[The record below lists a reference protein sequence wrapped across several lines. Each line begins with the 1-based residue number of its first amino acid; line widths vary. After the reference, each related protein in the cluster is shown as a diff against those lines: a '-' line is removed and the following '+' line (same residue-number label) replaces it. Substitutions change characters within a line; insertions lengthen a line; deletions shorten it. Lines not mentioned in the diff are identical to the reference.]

1 MTIESLLTRTEM
13 TYLCGQPGL
22 ICRLAWAGFHLQ
34 PGSAVYIP
42 SGTHLQLSVNIM
54 NIAHSSQDNEDI
66 VMMLQQP
73 HVRPTGEQVAHT
85 HRPWG
90 QQTGPLQCK
99 LPEGGV
105 ASDRIYTT
113 EQQPDPH
120 PPEHPEGFIELRLGD
135 VNQGLTEL
143 RGIWEHQIIEA
154 EGHLQVMAWYADT
167 ERWPRCPEARAVQLP
182 SDLSQ
187 WMTRLIEAWDDR
199 ADPDEVFHLHMIHP
213 QPQTTFWEEHPAP
226 HVLLIQ
232 RPVPNRR
239 SLHFTAS
246 DTERSTSQ
254 TLQFVDT
261 LAHPVTQSSILQ
273 AAGWDDQLGPPQHI
287 QHEIW
292 WGNDIITQ
300 EDFAELRNGN
310 ALTVIARH
318 LDDVSSH
325 SSTASEDVTANHV
338 SLLQIQA
345 VRQPVQ
351 LTLATLLPIDEEEI
365 DYQAA
370 ESANVAIHL
379 IKGAEMGPLPTYI
392 ECPSPWCEN
401 DVVTELRHWGHRC
414 DVYRFGA
421 HDVALCFPSGW
432 STEAGIS
439 HYMLCHTDTTDPEGS
454 FLHSQ
459 AKAMTEVELMSL
471 LYDCG
476 YWRASIQSVEA
487 LAPGLFR
494 VQFLN
499 VQVQQAQ
506 HTICSR
512 TKPAWPDCTQLIGVR
527 GPYFTPPTDVAGDD
541 CVIGL
546 GFALYDFMKLFTSA
560 ENILCRDPAGHD
572 FPDGTRAALKMS
584 TSTCLDD
591 YDRII
596 VYTDGSSKAKDR
608 HRPPIWNDEQG
619 YGDSWAFVVVGE
631 TLTTE
636 EHKVEVLGWTTQPV
650 IYDHQSEHFI
660 GADGIG
666 SYLAEREALA
676 WAAMWRLAQNS
687 SVDTLFRSDSLTSA
701 RQALGLMGCSERTL
715 SFNT

>member
-1 MTIESLLTRTEM
+1 MRKRLTI
-13 TYLCGQPGL
+13 
-22 ICRLAWAGFHLQ
+22 
-34 PGSAVYIP
+34 
-42 SGTHLQLSVNIM
+42 
-54 NIAHSSQDNEDI
+54 
-66 VMMLQQP
+66 
-73 HVRPTGEQVAHT
+73 
-85 HRPWG
+85 
-90 QQTGPLQCK
+90 
-99 LPEGGV
+99 
-105 ASDRIYTT
+105 
-113 EQQPDPH
+113 
-120 PPEHPEGFIELRLGD
+120 
-135 VNQGLTEL
+135 
-143 RGIWEHQIIEA
+143 
-154 EGHLQVMAWYADT
+154 
-167 ERWPRCPEARAVQLP
+167 
-182 SDLSQ
+182 
-187 WMTRLIEAWDDR
+187 
-199 ADPDEVFHLHMIHP
+199 
-213 QPQTTFWEEHPAP
+213 
-226 HVLLIQ
+226 
-232 RPVPNRR
+232 RR
-239 SLHFTAS
+239 
-246 DTERSTSQ
+246 R
-254 TLQFVDT
+254 
-261 LAHPVTQSSILQ
+261 
-273 AAGWDDQLGPPQHI
+273 
-287 QHEIW
+287 
-292 WGNDIITQ
+292 
-300 EDFAELRNGN
+300 
-310 ALTVIARH
+310 
-318 LDDVSSH
+318 
-325 SSTASEDVTANHV
+325 
-338 SLLQIQA
+338 
-345 VRQPVQ
+345 
-351 LTLATLLPIDEEEI
+351 
-365 DYQAA
+365 

-715 SFNT
+715 SFNTFRGLFQSLEAALPPGALAVEHIHSHTGEPFNEMADWLARTEREKSFYHPTSTSGSQAMASHYSSYVDIV